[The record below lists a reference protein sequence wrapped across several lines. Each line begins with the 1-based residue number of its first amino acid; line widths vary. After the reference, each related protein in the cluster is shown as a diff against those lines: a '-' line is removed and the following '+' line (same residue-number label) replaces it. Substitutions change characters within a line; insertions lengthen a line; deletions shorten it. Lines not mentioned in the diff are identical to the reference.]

1 MPGAHVREKTDGA
14 ANGARPIRTSLLALG
29 VIVVVAAT
37 CLSVMR
43 HSSEVQGAPSSSAAT
58 TAPPGQVV
66 SNKTDRSQIDQLQA
80 SFGEVIKDLHAEVGF
95 AARAVGSSEPPLFLG
110 GFTAGP
116 GWSTMKVP
124 LAIAAL
130 REVHPPATTSAMEA
144 AITHSDNDA
153 AKSLWEGLGDPAT
166 AAAKVQSVLRSAG
179 DDHTVVES
187 RKIRLDY
194 SEIGQTIWT
203 LSDQTQFISSA
214 ACNSEDS
221 PILELMGNVEAD
233 QQWGLGGLPESRF
246 KGGWGPSPSGNYLVR
261 QMGLLRTPRGLT
273 AVALAAAPASGSF
286 GDGTQILTTLADW
299 LSQHLGEMPAGT
311 CH

>member
-1 MPGAHVREKTDGA
+1 
-14 ANGARPIRTSLLALG
+14 
-29 VIVVVAAT
+29 
-37 CLSVMR
+37 
-43 HSSEVQGAPSSSAAT
+43 
-58 TAPPGQVV
+58 
-66 SNKTDRSQIDQLQA
+66 
-80 SFGEVIKDLHAEVGF
+80 
-95 AARAVGSSEPPLFLG
+95 
-110 GFTAGP
+110 
-116 GWSTMKVP
+116 MKVP